1 MPPDYSPNSD
11 SDYNRSAQ
19 AGEDTSSPLAKSTN
33 DVNLPRAA
41 SYTYFPQYSTD
52 PIIEDDS
59 ASSLGDFE
67 GFSLD
72 GFLPNSSAATSDTSS
87 AGSGDSTPDIEAPL
101 ETSDQKPRVDVL
113 RNDLPKLATSNTA
126 IQRGVEQ
133 TLIPSEPALPR
144 SLTSRLRRRSWLPG
158 SRSPSPAKQRNSL
171 EIPVEGPPPP
181 RSGPGRRSSPFRRST
196 APPPAAED
204 VDETRSR
211 SSSLSRR
218 LSNKLRKRPLSV
230 MDTVPSSSA
239 KLLHAT
245 STTLHLPKSFST
257 EKLPIP
263 TMTRAVPTAD
273 RIPQIPRNISKD
285 KLPSMKMPARKRDEL
300 WTVFRNLDGDFQKY
314 VPVMDI
320 SCVPF
325 LTRKADFKQNQMP

>member
-1 MPPDYSPNSD
+1 MPPEYPPHND

-19 AGEDTSSPLAKSTN
+19 AGEDTSSSLSKSTN

-41 SYTYFPQYSTD
+41 SYTHFPQFTNDS
-52 PIIEDDS
+52 IIEDDS
-59 ASSLGDFE
+59 VSSLGDFE

-72 GFLPNSSAATSDTSS
+72 GFLANSSANVSDTSS
-87 AGSGDSTPDIEAPL
+87 AKSGDSTPDTDAPL
-101 ETSDQKPRVDVL
+101 EISEKKPRVDVL

-126 IQRGVEQ
+126 IQRDVEQ
-133 TLIPSEPALPR
+133 TLTPSEPAVSQ

-171 EIPVEGPPPP
+171 EAPVEAPPP
-181 RSGPGRRSSPFRRST
+181 RSGAGRRSSPFRRSNP
-196 APPPAAED
+196 PPPAAED

-218 LSNKLRKRPLSV
+218 LSNKLRKRPVSV
-230 MDTVPSSSA
+230 IDPVPSPSA
-239 KLLHAT
+239 KLFHAT
-245 STTLHLPKSFST
+245 STALHLPISFST
-257 EKLPIP
+257 DKLPIP

-285 KLPSMKMPARKRDEL
+285 KLPSMKISSRKRDEL

-314 VPVMDI
+314 VPGIDI
-320 SCVPF
+320 FRVPN
-325 LTRKADFKQNQMP
+325 LTHEADFKQNQMP